1 MKSQIKELRK
11 QQKVNIMMSTL
22 DNFKIKEKIASL
34 ILKSSKTKK
43 RNYSIGLKRNQGFD
57 YEAYHKKFDDL

>member
-1 MKSQIKELRK
+1 
-11 QQKVNIMMSTL
+11 MSTL
-22 DNFKIKEKIASL
+22 DNFKIKEKIVSL

-43 RNYSIGLKRNQGFD
+43 RNYSIELKRNQGFD